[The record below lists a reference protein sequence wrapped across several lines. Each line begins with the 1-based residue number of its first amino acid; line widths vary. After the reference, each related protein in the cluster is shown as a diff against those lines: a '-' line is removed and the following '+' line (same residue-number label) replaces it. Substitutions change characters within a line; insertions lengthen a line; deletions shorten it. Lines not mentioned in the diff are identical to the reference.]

1 MLYRYVKKQPRFN
14 VFSPKLG
21 SSRKRYFAGFL
32 LVVGIF
38 LFINAAYPIISYQLL
53 VAPRFSASFVSPSSE
68 AAISHSFGPPQKN
81 EFLSSAQVIGT
92 EIDLVDYTKAG
103 NWFSEEKIEKEFS
116 VETDNSTYFLSI
128 PKLGIE
134 KAEVRVGVEDLKQS
148 LIQYPGTAAPG
159 RYGNTVVFG
168 HSVLPQ
174 FFNPKN
180 YLTIFSTLPTL
191 KVQDEIIVYHNE
203 VTYRYVI
210 ENMIE
215 VSPSDISILAQRF
228 DDSYLT
234 LITCVPPGTY
244 LRRLIIRARLAKI

>member
-1 MLYRYVKKQPRFN
+1 MLYRYVKKQPRLN
-14 VFSPKLG
+14 VSG
-21 SSRKRYFAGFL
+21 SKIGNFGRRYFAGSL

-38 LFINAAYPIISYQLL
+38 LFINAAYPIVSYQLL
-53 VAPRFSASFVSPSSE
+53 VAPRFSNSFVSPSSE
-68 AAISHSFGPPQKN
+68 AAASHSFGPPLKN
-81 EFLSSAQVIGT
+81 EFVSSAQVIGT
-92 EIDLVDYTKAG
+92 EIDLIDYTKAG
-103 NWFSEEKIEKEFS
+103 NWFSEEKIENEFS
-116 VETDNSTYFLSI
+116 VETDNSTYYLSI
-128 PKLGIE
+128 PKLGVNR
-134 KAEVRVGVEDLKQS
+134 AEVRVGAEDLKQS

-191 KVQDEIIVYHNE
+191 KPQDEIFIYHNE
-203 VTYRYVI
+203 VTFKYVI

-244 LRRLIIRARLAKI
+244 LRRLIIRARLSKL